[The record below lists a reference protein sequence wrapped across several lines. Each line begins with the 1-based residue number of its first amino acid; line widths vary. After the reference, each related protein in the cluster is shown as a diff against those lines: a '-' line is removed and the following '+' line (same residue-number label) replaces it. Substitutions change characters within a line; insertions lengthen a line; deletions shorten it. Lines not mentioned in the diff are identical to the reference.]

1 MKFVTELIDE
11 IELKKSQFIKIL
23 GLSAKSTF
31 SEEILRENIDRYWNP
46 LPTASNQFENEYAI
60 DSSSASRTI
69 SNGIDFFIIRSIM
82 IGKKTEPIK
91 KLQFEMIRGIRD
103 PSVAYTLERILRDI
117 LEIEIIVLNKE
128 KLRKGDLVLIDGN
141 LYGRYTH
148 LLKQL
153 DLPNWEHVPLKLFDQ
168 MQKLFEICDKKE
180 IIVAG
185 VSKFSKTRVLS
196 NAILSE
202 NRGPIADPDILDVD
216 VLYRWKND
224 QAGYTKP
231 LLLGQYATREDEIN
245 AMSETPENYIN
256 RFFRNIPTGKKNW
269 GTEVISKVPDSP
281 AITMFH
287 FSPSPYEQPMRV
299 DIPANC
305 LGINKTLAEVSPYEF
320 IDSDFVKP
328 IVQQL
333 SQDWG
338 GRDVYNA
345 LLYIADKEVRLTFDT
360 VDKIY
365 RSVLA
370 RELNISL
377 DYDRSTRRFY
387 R

>member
-1 MKFVTELIDE
+1 MDE
-11 IELKKSQFIKIL
+11 IKSKKSQFEQIL
-23 GLSAKSTF
+23 GLSAQLTF
-31 SEEILRENIDRYWNP
+31 SEEILRENIDRYWNL
-46 LPTASNQFENEYAI
+46 LPTSSTIYENEYAI

-69 SNGIDFFIIRSIM
+69 RNGIDLFIIRSLM
-82 IGKKTEPIK
+82 IGTKTDPIK
-91 KLQFEMIRGIRD
+91 KMQFEMIRGIRD
-103 PSVAYTLERILRDI
+103 PSIAYNLERILRDI

-148 LLKQL
+148 LLKQF
-153 DLPNWEHVPLKLFDQ
+153 DLPDWEYVPLKLFDQ
-168 MQKLFEICDKKE
+168 MQKLFEICDEKE
-180 IIVAG
+180 IIVVG

-202 NRGPIADPDILDVD
+202 NGGPIADPNILDVG

-224 QAGYTKP
+224 QAGYTRP
-231 LLLGQYATREDEIN
+231 LLLGRYATREEEIN

-256 RFFRNIPTGKKNW
+256 RFFSNISTIRKKW
-269 GTEVISKVPDSP
+269 GTEVIRKIPDSP
-281 AITMFH
+281 SIAMFH
-287 FSPSPYEQPMRV
+287 FTPSPYEQPMRV
-299 DIPANC
+299 DVPANC
-305 LGINKTLAEVSPYEF
+305 LGISKTLAEVSPYEF
-320 IDSDFVKP
+320 IKSDSVKP

-345 LLYIADKEVRLTFDT
+345 LLYVADKEVKLTSDI
-360 VDKIY
+360 VDRVY
-365 RSVLA
+365 RGVLA
-370 RELNISL
+370 RELNISV

>member
-11 IELKKSQFIKIL
+11 IESKKSQFEKIL
-23 GLSAKSTF
+23 GISSQLTLSEK
-31 SEEILRENIDRYWNP
+31 ILKENIDRYWNP
-46 LPTASNQFENEYAI
+46 LPTSSNIYENEYAI

-69 SNGIDFFIIRSIM
+69 SNGIDFFIIRTIM
-82 IGKKTEPIK
+82 IGKNTEPIK
-91 KLQFEMIRGIRD
+91 KMQFEMLRGIRD
-103 PSVAYTLERILRDI
+103 TSIANILERILRDI
-117 LEIEIIVLNKE
+117 IEIEIIVLNKE
-128 KLRKGDLVLIDGN
+128 KFRKGDLVLIDGN

-168 MQKLFEICDKKE
+168 MQKLFEICDEKE

-202 NRGPIADPDILDVD
+202 NEGPLADPDILDVS

-231 LLLGQYATREDEIN
+231 LLLGRYATREEEIN
-245 AMSETPENYIN
+245 SMSETPENYIE
-256 RFFRNIPTGKKNW
+256 RFFSNISTRRKIW
-269 GTEVISKVPDSP
+269 GTEVIRKIPDSP
-281 AITMFH
+281 AIAMFH
-287 FSPSPYEQPMRV
+287 FTPSPYEQPMRV

-320 IDSDFVKP
+320 INSDYVKP
-328 IVQQL
+328 IVKQL
-333 SQDWG
+333 TKDWG

-345 LLYIADKEVRLTFDT
+345 LLYVADKEVRLSPDI
-360 VDKIY
+360 VDNIY
-365 RSVLA
+365 RGVIS
-370 RELNISL
+370 RELDISL

>member
-1 MKFVTELIDE
+1 LKFVTELIDE
-11 IELKKSQFIKIL
+11 IELKKSQFEKIL
-23 GLSAKSTF
+23 GLSAQLTF
-31 SEEILRENIDRYWNP
+31 SEEILRENIDRYWSP
-46 LPTASNQFENEYAI
+46 LPTSSNQFENEYAI

-69 SNGIDFFIIRSIM
+69 CNGIDFFIIRALM
-82 IGKKTEPIK
+82 IGTKTEPIK
-91 KLQFEMIRGIRD
+91 KLQFEMIKGIRD
-103 PSVAYTLERILRDI
+103 PSIANTLERILRDI

-153 DLPNWEHVPLKLFDQ
+153 DLPNWEYVPLKLFDQ
-168 MQKLFEICDKKE
+168 MQKLFEICDEKE

-202 NRGPIADPDILDVD
+202 NGGPMADPDILDVD
-216 VLYRWKND
+216 VIYRWKNN
-224 QAGYTKP
+224 QSGYSKP
-231 LLLGQYATREDEIN
+231 LLLGRYATREEEIN
-245 AMSETPENYIN
+245 TMSDAPENYIN
-256 RFFRNIPTGKKNW
+256 RFFSKISTIRKNW
-269 GTEVISKVPDSP
+269 GTEVIRKIPDSP
-281 AITMFH
+281 AIAMFH
-287 FSPSPYEQPMRV
+287 FTPSPYEQPMRI

-305 LGINKTLAEVSPYEF
+305 LGIRKTLAEVSPYAF
-320 IDSDFVKP
+320 INSDYVKP
-328 IVQQL
+328 IVRQL
-333 SQDWG
+333 TQDWG

-345 LLYIADKEVRLTFDT
+345 LLYIVDKEVRLTSDT

-365 RSVLA
+365 RGVLS